1 MNKATYLL
9 TAAICSGLL
18 CTGCGPST
26 PAAKMEQNAVAIAV
40 ETEDIAPQSIERY
53 VSISS
58 KISAEQEIAIFP
70 QASGTVKNL
79 YVSLG
84 DEVQSGQI
92 LFEIDNTNAQIQ
104 VQQAQGSYNTAQ
116 SNVDTCKIKYDDLL
130 KTLEQTQKLYNVGA
144 ASQNELDDA
153 QSNVN
158 QAKLQL
164 DSAEKNLEYSA
175 SASLASAQK
184 ELSDTKVKAEINGI
198 VSSLNISQGGTASTQ
213 STALTLVNMNNLKVS
228 FQVSEDVIN
237 LIGQGST
244 VYVTVSAVSQEPITA
259 SVTGVSTAA
268 DNTTGLYLVEA
279 TLPNP
284 DGTLKP
290 GMFANVELVVE
301 KNENVISVPLNTV
314 LEKNGEQY
322 VFTIDENN
330 IAHKVLVETG
340 LKNDDYIEITNG
352 LSIGDTVVT
361 KGQDF
366 LSEGSQVNITGDDT
380 ETVTNEQEKQSES
393 EVRQ

>member
-1 MNKATYLL
+1 MKKATYVL

-18 CTGCGPST
+18 CTACGSSKPVG
-26 PAAKMEQNAVAIAV
+26 AAAQNAVAIAV
-40 ETEDIAPQSIERY
+40 ETEEIAAQSIERY
-53 VSISS
+53 VNISS
-58 KISAEQEIAIFP
+58 KISAEQEISIIP

-84 DEVQSGQI
+84 DAVQAGQI
-92 LFEIDNTNAQIQ
+92 LFEVDDTNAQIK
-104 VQQAQGSYNTAQ
+104 VQQAQGSYNTSQ
-116 SNVDTCKIKYDDLL
+116 TSVDSYQIKYDDLL
-130 KTLEQTQKLYNVGA
+130 KALDKTQKLYAAGA

-153 QSNVN
+153 QSSVN

-164 DSAEKNLEYSA
+164 DAAKKDLEYSA
-175 SASLASAQK
+175 AASLASAQK
-184 ELSDTKVKAEINGI
+184 DLSDTKVKAEINGI
-198 VSSLNISQGGTASTQ
+198 VSSLDIAQGGTVSTQ
-213 STALTLVNMNNLKVS
+213 SPALTLVNMDNLKVS

-268 DNTTGLYLVEA
+268 DSSTGLYLVEA
-279 TLPNP
+279 ALPNP
-284 DGTLKP
+284 DGVLKP

-301 KNENVISVPLNTV
+301 KNNNVISVPLNTV

-322 VFTIDENN
+322 VFAIDASN
-330 IAHKVLVETG
+330 IAHKIVVETG

-366 LSEGSQVNITGDDT
+366 LSEGSQVNIAGDET
-380 ETVTNEQEKQSES
+380 ETVTEEQRPQPDS
-393 EVRQ
+393 EVHQ

>member
-1 MNKATYLL
+1 LVDVQL
-9 TAAICSGLL
+9 AA
-18 CTGCGPST
+18 
-26 PAAKMEQNAVAIAV
+26 
-40 ETEDIAPQSIERY
+40 QSIERY
-53 VSISS
+53 VNISS
-58 KISAEQEIAIFP
+58 KVSAEQEISIIP

-84 DEVQSGQI
+84 DAVQTGQI
-92 LFEIDNTNAQIQ
+92 LFEIDDTDAQIK
-104 VQQAQGSYNTAQ
+104 VQQAQGSYNTSQ
-116 SNVDTCKIKYDDLL
+116 TSVDSYKINYDDLL
-130 KTLEQTQKLYNVGA
+130 KALDKTQKLYDIGA

-153 QSNVN
+153 QSSVN
-158 QAKLQL
+158 QTKLQL
-164 DSAEKNLEYSA
+164 DAAQKDLEYSA
-175 SASLASAQK
+175 SASLSSAQK

-198 VSSLNISQGGTASTQ
+198 VSSLDIAQGGTASTQ
-213 STALTLVNMNNLKVS
+213 SPALTLVNMDNLKVS

-244 VYVTVSAVSQEPITA
+244 VYVTVSAVSKEPITA

-268 DNTTGLYLVEA
+268 DSSTGLYLVEA
-279 TLPNP
+279 ALPNP
-284 DGTLKP
+284 DGALKP

-301 KNENVISVPLNTV
+301 KNTDVISVPLNTV

-322 VFTIDENN
+322 VFTIDASN
-330 IAHKVLVETG
+330 IAHKILVETG

-366 LSEGSQVNITGDDT
+366 LSEGSQVNITGDET
-380 ETVTNEQEKQSES
+380 ETVTAEQKNQPES